1 MKNKFLLATFSLV
14 LFACSSTSNTNV
26 SAETKNE
33 VLAKPDTVQIN
44 KLVSNDSASKVSQIP
59 ASYKNIVFPEFK
71 YNTPDPLTYR
81 VEISDSITGYIVED
95 SSLPLASFK
104 VIFKEATVPKSAK
117 EIAAKDLLSG
127 MFRRGGSLKNSIQ
140 TIDDSLEFIS
150 ASISGG
156 LSSRSSSFSVNAL
169 SRDFKQTAYLA
180 KEIFTSPA
188 FDSTSLEIQKAAT
201 ITNFERRYDTPAAVL
216 SALKTKVNYASSPRL
231 YDATSEEY
239 RRVSKK
245 DLIEFGKGKFN
256 PTRVIFAFAG
266 NISKDSV
273 VDFLKKYFA
282 DWNISPN
289 KNPDSAETLKLLHTP
304 GIYAVERPVTQANIS
319 MNQPF
324 LKRPHPDYY
333 PAAVASFIL
342 GGGGFSS
349 RLTTRI
355 RSDEGLAYSVYSTVG
370 NSYFD
375 STLTTIA
382 LQTKAEQTGFALK
395 LIEEEIL
402 KLAKEGPTE
411 EELLLAKKTLIE
423 SLPSL
428 FATSEDIAY
437 NFAED
442 EFIGK
447 KANHYTEYIQEI
459 ESVSKEQVQAMIS
472 KYFAPEKMTIS
483 IVGPAI
489 AWKDLQNVKIIPLD
503 SLEIRP

>member
-44 KLVSNDSASKVSQIP
+44 KPVSNDSASKVSQIP

-117 EIAAKDLLSG
+117 EIAVKDLLSG

-216 SALKTKVNYASSPRL
+216 SALRTKVN
-231 YDATSEEY
+231 
-239 RRVSKK
+239 
-245 DLIEFGKGKFN
+245 
-256 PTRVIFAFAG
+256 
-266 NISKDSV
+266 
-273 VDFLKKYFA
+273 
-282 DWNISPN
+282 
-289 KNPDSAETLKLLHTP
+289 
-304 GIYAVERPVTQANIS
+304 
-319 MNQPF
+319 
-324 LKRPHPDYY
+324 
-333 PAAVASFIL
+333 
-342 GGGGFSS
+342 
-349 RLTTRI
+349 
-355 RSDEGLAYSVYSTVG
+355 
-370 NSYFD
+370 
-375 STLTTIA
+375 
-382 LQTKAEQTGFALK
+382 
-395 LIEEEIL
+395 
-402 KLAKEGPTE
+402 
-411 EELLLAKKTLIE
+411 
-423 SLPSL
+423 
-428 FATSEDIAY
+428 
-437 NFAED
+437 
-442 EFIGK
+442 
-447 KANHYTEYIQEI
+447 
-459 ESVSKEQVQAMIS
+459 
-472 KYFAPEKMTIS
+472 
-483 IVGPAI
+483 
-489 AWKDLQNVKIIPLD
+489 
-503 SLEIRP
+503 